1 MASILQTAPRETITA
16 HNRARENRE
25 PKGAPDTDWRCSYCM
40 KWHPVVTMARL
51 CEAKHE
57 RELR

>member
-1 MASILQTAPRETITA
+1 MATIMQATQRETITA
-16 HNRARENRE
+16 WNRAPEN
-25 PKGAPDTDWRCSYCM
+25 KAPRGIDDTNWRCSYCM
-40 KWHPVVTMARL
+40 KWHPVATMARL